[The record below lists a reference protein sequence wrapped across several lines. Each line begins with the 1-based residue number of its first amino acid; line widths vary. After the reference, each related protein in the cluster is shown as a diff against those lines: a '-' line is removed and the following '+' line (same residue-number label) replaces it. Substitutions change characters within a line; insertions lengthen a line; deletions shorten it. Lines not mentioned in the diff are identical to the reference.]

1 MRKIFSWI
9 LSVLIE
15 VERFTRIKVD
25 KQLHFICSFIPAVVV
40 GIFSPSLGAAFA
52 LGLGI
57 GKEVGDAMSPHS
69 KWSWGDIIA
78 DIVGILTG
86 LLIVLW

>member
-1 MRKIFSWI
+1 MRKIISWT

-25 KQLHFICSFIPAVVV
+25 KQLHFICSFIPTVVV
-40 GIFSPSLGAAFA
+40 GIFSPFLGVAFA

-57 GKEVGDAMSPHS
+57 GKEVGDAMSPYN
-69 KWSWGDIIA
+69 KWSWGDVIA

-86 LLIVLW
+86 LLIVL